1 VITWTEVAMA
11 VVCVTGTC
19 VGLWI
24 VFKDVRR

>member
-1 VITWTEVAMA
+1 MISWTDVAMA

-24 VFKDVRR
+24 VFKDVR